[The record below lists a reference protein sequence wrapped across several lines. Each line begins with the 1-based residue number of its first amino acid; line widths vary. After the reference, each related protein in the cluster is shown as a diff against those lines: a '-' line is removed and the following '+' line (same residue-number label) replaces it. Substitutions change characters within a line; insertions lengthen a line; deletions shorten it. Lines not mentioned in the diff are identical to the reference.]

1 MKIKQAQI
9 RYIKDGDARNYPVN
23 LTAQDLISGA
33 FLSDTIRITQLKISC
48 IYGLKFYLN
57 DTITPLEIL
66 PQEIESIEDG
76 LIGESVTWQYDTSNI
91 KNMPIYNIK
100 IDGRSLQRFLKYN
113 ENGNDFLIID
123 YSYQIN

>member
-1 MKIKQAQI
+1 
-9 RYIKDGDARNYPVN
+9 
-23 LTAQDLISGA
+23 
-33 FLSDTIRITQLKISC
+33 
-48 IYGLKFYLN
+48 LKFYLN

-66 PQEIESIEDG
+66 PQTIESIEDG
-76 LIGESVTWQYDTSNI
+76 LIGESVTWQYDTSDV

>member
-1 MKIKQAQI
+1 M
-9 RYIKDGDARNYPVN
+9 
-23 LTAQDLISGA
+23 
-33 FLSDTIRITQLKISC
+33 
-48 IYGLKFYLN
+48 
-57 DTITPLEIL
+57 
-66 PQEIESIEDG
+66 PQKIESIEDG
-76 LIGESVTWQYDTSNI
+76 LTGESIAWQYDTSDI